1 MATSNQAHP
10 DEHTKDVD
18 MDRRGFLARV
28 SQITL
33 VLAAAGTLTACG
45 EMDDDDDDD
54 DDDD

>member
-1 MATSNQAHP
+1 MAISNQAHP

-33 VLAAAGTLTACG
+33 VLAAAGALTACG
-45 EMDDDDDDD
+45 EMDDDEDDDD
-54 DDDD
+54 DDD